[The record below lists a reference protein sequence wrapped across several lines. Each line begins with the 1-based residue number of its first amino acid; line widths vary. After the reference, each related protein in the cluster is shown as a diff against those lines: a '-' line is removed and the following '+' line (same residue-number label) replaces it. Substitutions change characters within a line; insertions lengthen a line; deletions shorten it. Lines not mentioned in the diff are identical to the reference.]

1 MTKRKQ
7 RKLHEYN
14 IIVDALDEYYK
25 SCLACLH
32 ARYLRTEEFNKLS
45 EDIYNIRAKYLKKH
59 KSLYYSTIFK
69 LTHRKPR
76 CQK

>member
-1 MTKRKQ
+1 MIKRKQ

-14 IIVDALDEYYK
+14 IIVDALDDYYET
-25 SCLACLH
+25 CTD
-32 ARYLRTEEFNKLS
+32 YLDAGHLSIEEFNKLS